1 MLALLGRKWWITL
14 LQGIILIV
22 LAIYIFNHPAAVL
35 TAISFGFGWMVLLAG
50 IIGVIAWLGAE
61 KPERENMSLAWSL
74 LTVAFGLLLLLNLL
88 ATIATIAVFFGIW
101 MLFTGVQLFQMGW
114 SLKNDNSLGWVMVIA
129 GALSIITGIMM
140 IFNIGLAAIG
150 ISTVL
155 GLQVLLAGIALVIF
169 SLVKKNLVSKV
180 KIKDDTFK
188 AAN

>member
-1 MLALLGRKWWITL
+1 MLALLSRKWWITL
-14 LQGIILIV
+14 LQGVILIV
-22 LAIYIFNHPAAVL
+22 LAMYIFTHPVAVL

-74 LTVAFGLLLLLNLL
+74 LTISFGLLLLLNLL

-101 MLFTGVQLFQMGW
+101 MLFTGIQLFNIGW
-114 SLKNDNSLGWVMVIA
+114 PLKTDNSLGWVLVVA
-129 GALSIITGIMM
+129 GTLSVITGFMM

-150 ISTVL
+150 ISTIL

-169 SLVKKNLVSKV
+169 SLIKKNLQTNLP
-180 KIKDDTFK
+180 III
-188 AAN
+188 NNH